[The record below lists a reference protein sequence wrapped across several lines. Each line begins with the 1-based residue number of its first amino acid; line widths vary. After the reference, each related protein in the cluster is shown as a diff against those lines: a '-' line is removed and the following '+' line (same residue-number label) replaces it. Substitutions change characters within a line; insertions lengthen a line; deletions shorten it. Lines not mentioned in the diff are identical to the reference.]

1 MKLINKKFITSDNSL
16 INYYETENKGSI
28 LLMIHAQGAN
38 SSSFFK
44 QVQQLSKNFHI
55 ILVDCYGHGKSSH
68 NVEIYNLKSQGVDLQ
83 IPTDE
88 QIIDLYWDGEYED
101 ENGNIIRRDGD
112 IY

>member
-1 MKLINKKFITSDNSL
+1 MKLINKKFTTSDNSL

-68 NVEIYNLKSQGVDLQ
+68 NMEKYNFIKFNWFSFIFSPTSLMILKK
-83 IPTDE
+83 
-88 QIIDLYWDGEYED
+88 
-101 ENGNIIRRDGD
+101 
-112 IY
+112 